1 MLIYAKINKYSLN
14 KYSGSLVRTYF
25 KSDMVNDVLKKI
37 FNNQKIKE
45 NLQQPKKIPR
55 PILPRKSE
63 LFLEYKRVL
72 CQTGGCQR

>member
-1 MLIYAKINKYSLN
+1 M
-14 KYSGSLVRTYF
+14 VRTYF

-45 NLQQPKKIPR
+45 NLQQPKKIPG
-55 PILPRKSE
+55 PILPRKKE
-63 LFLEYKRVL
+63 LFLESKRIL